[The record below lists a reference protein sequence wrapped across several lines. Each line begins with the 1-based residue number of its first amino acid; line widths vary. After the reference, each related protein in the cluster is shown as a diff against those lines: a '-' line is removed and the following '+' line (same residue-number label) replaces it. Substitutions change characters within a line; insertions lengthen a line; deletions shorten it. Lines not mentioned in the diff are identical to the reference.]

1 MHTDEHRLQQILRN
15 LVSNAVKFT
24 EHGTVR
30 LIVEPATK
38 AQVSRSTLVGSDVI
52 AFSVVD
58 TGIGIPT
65 EKLRVIFE
73 AFQQADGTTSR
84 RYGGTGLGLTIS
96 REIAHLLGGE
106 IQAASR
112 VGEGSTFTLL
122 LPVDAFPEGGCT
134 GSSRRRA
141 VRRCTSSRRGP
152 RARSRCSTTRRS
164 PRRRCSSSTTT
175 SATCSR

>member
-30 LIVEPATK
+30 LVVEPAHAGT
-38 AQVSRSTLVGSDVI
+38 ARRGRI
-52 AFSVVD
+52 AFSVID
-58 TGIGIPT
+58 TGIGIAE

-84 RYGGTGLGLTIS
+84 RYGGTGLGLSIS

-106 IQAASR
+106 ITGDQPGGGGQHVHPAGCRSTRSPGEPGTASCP
-112 VGEGSTFTLL
+112 S
-122 LPVDAFPEGGCT
+122 
-134 GSSRRRA
+134 RA
-141 VRRCTSSRRGP
+141 VRRCTS
-152 RARSRCSTTRRS
+152 
-164 PRRRCSSSTTT
+164 
-175 SATCSR
+175 